1 MLTAHIYDRHIHMH
15 SFHYS
20 KAIFSKPD
28 CRDLK
33 TMESHCKT
41 YVHHYVVAHKS
52 IFSDNLVKFCQRQIQ
67 KEDKSKSFVE
77 RLKSVF
83 TKETSEI
90 KDESEMG
97 EFRVSVK
104 VVQTD
109 EE

>member
-1 MLTAHIYDRHIHMH
+1 MH

-20 KAIFSKPD
+20 KAINSKPD
-28 CRDLK
+28 SKDLK
-33 TMESHCKT
+33 AMESHCKT

-77 RLKSVF
+77 RLKSIF
-83 TKETSEI
+83 TKETSEG
-90 KDESEMG
+90 KDESGMFTFE
-97 EFRVSVK
+97 VK
-104 VVQTD
+104 PIQTHHV